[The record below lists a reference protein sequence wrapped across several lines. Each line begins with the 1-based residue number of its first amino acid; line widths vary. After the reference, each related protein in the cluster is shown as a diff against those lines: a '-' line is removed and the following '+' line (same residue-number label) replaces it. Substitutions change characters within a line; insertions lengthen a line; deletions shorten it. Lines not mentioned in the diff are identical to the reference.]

1 MNVET
6 LVSVLVVTTLLLS
19 LIWLVIGYSSI
30 SSSAQRRA
38 NELLRVVLT
47 CEQYRQWIHQGYVDI
62 PSPSDPQRTYRVQ
75 KYPHPTQVREKGRV
89 QMWLCLQPLERVPD
103 ADLVAIHKLLIETDE
118 QAYLQKANKTVP
130 LHFSRTIA

>member
-6 LVSVLVVTTLLLS
+6 LVSVLVVAFLLLS
-19 LIWLVIGYSSI
+19 LIWLAIGYSSI

-47 CEQYRQWIHQGYVDI
+47 CEQYCQWIHQGCVDI
-62 PSPSDPQRTYRVQ
+62 PSPSDPQRVYRVQ
-75 KYPHPTQVREKGRV
+75 KYPYPVQVREGGRLK
-89 QMWLCLQPLERVPD
+89 MWLCLQPLERVPD
-103 ADLVAIHKLLIETDE
+103 ADLVVIHKLLIESDE

-130 LHFSRTIA
+130 LHFSSTIA